1 MRSYGLNGLKEYV
14 RKGITLGNVFSDLL
28 RSRSD
33 LFEIITKPVFGLTVF
48 RVKAPKLAN
57 ANGAVVN
64 GSTVAKPDEHS
75 DAVTKEVYELV
86 NARGEIFITSTV
98 MAGIYAIRVVS
109 ANERADEKY
118 IRRAF
123 DILVNTAEEALQKAQ

>member
-1 MRSYGLNGLKEYV
+1 
-14 RKGITLGNVFSDLL
+14 
-28 RSRSD
+28 
-33 LFEIITKPVFGLTVF
+33 
-48 RVKAPKLAN
+48 VKAPKSAN
-57 ANGAVVN
+57 ANGALVN
-64 GSTVAKPDEHS
+64 GSTVAKPDEKS

-123 DILVNTAEEALQKAQ
+123 EILVNTAEEALQKVQ